1 MLHATFL
8 INRVPTPLL
17 KNKSPYQML
26 YDNLPDVNSFK
37 VFGYLCY
44 AFTLLAHRSKL
55 HSRARKYVFLG
66 YKSGS
71 KGYVLFYL
79 DTREIFLSINVV
91 FHELILPYIVSS
103 THSNISNWHYYPSS
117 QASIIYAT
125 DYTHTRSSSPPP
137 PIHADQSI
145 PSSPP
150 PSPPSPSPPP
160 PTVRVSSRN
169 KKALSYLQDYTFPS
183 SHTYASHANKITN
196 IYPLSNF
203 LSHHNLSNSQHIFSM
218 SLVSQIEPK
227 SYVEAVKFDCW
238 KQAMQLELNAL
249 DQTATW
255 QVVDLPSHVKHI
267 GCRWVYRIK
276 YNVDGSMKKY
286 KARLVAK
293 GYNQIE
299 GLDYFDTFSPVAKV
313 TTFRLVISLA
323 SINN

>member
-1 MLHATFL
+1 MFQSKLPNLYWSYVVLHATFL

-125 DYTHTRSSSPPP
+125 DYTHTRSSTPPP
-137 PIHADQSI
+137 P
-145 PSSPP
+145 PSMLISPFLLLHLP
-150 PSPPSPSPPP
+150 LLHLHHLQLESLLEIKRLFHTCKIILFLLHILLLLMLIKLLIFILYPIFFL
-160 PTVRVSSRN
+160 TTI
-169 KKALSYLQDYTFPS
+169 YLTLNTFFLCLLFLKLNPN
-183 SHTYASHANKITN
+183 HMLR
-196 IYPLSNF
+196 LSN
-203 LSHHNLSNSQHIFSM
+203 LIVGNKQCNLNSMLLI
-218 SLVSQIEPK
+218 
-227 SYVEAVKFDCW
+227 
-238 KQAMQLELNAL
+238 
-249 DQTATW
+249 
-255 QVVDLPSHVKHI
+255 
-267 GCRWVYRIK
+267 
-276 YNVDGSMKKY
+276 
-286 KARLVAK
+286 RLLLGK
-293 GYNQIE
+293 
-299 GLDYFDTFSPVAKV
+299 
-313 TTFRLVISLA
+313 
-323 SINN
+323 